1 MELNDRDLNILEAY
15 RSGAL
20 SESDRAA
27 FEQRMEVSPEFK
39 QAVGQILSLE
49 NTLEHLRGEHLRVF
63 LREKRAAHE
72 HQKQIRRRIA
82 VLAAMLIVS
91 IGIWVVFRAFQ
102 PPPMEKTEPG
112 HAPVRDTVTAETP
125 LNQIATARFKHYP
138 APNSMSHEAK
148 QPQDSGIEA
157 YKQKHYAV
165 AIPLLEQE
173 YRDSGDKQL
182 LFFLGIACVADKQ
195 GAKAVAALEACRKEQ
210 LVPQQEN
217 DWYLLLAYLRAGDK
231 AQALAQARQIQLD
244 TNHNYQAAALEVE
257 KDMAALELK

>member
-1 MELNDRDLNILEAY
+1 MELNDHDLNILEAY

-39 QAVGQILSLE
+39 QAVDQIRSLE
-49 NTLEHLRGEHLRVF
+49 NTLEHLRGERLRVF
-63 LREKRAAHE
+63 LREKRDRYN
-72 HQKQIRRRIA
+72 RRQRLRRWMLG
-82 VLAAMLIVS
+82 LAALLVISVGVWIVLKDSPSSS
-91 IGIWVVFRAFQ
+91 IQNPA
-102 PPPMEKTEPG
+102 PDST
-112 HAPVRDTVTAETP
+112 PVRDTVTAESP
-125 LNQIATARFKHYP
+125 LNRIATARFKHYP
-138 APNSMSHEAK
+138 APNSMSPEAK

-182 LFFLGIACVADKQ
+182 LFFLGIACVADEQ

-244 TNHNYQAAALEVE
+244 TNHNYQAAAEEVE
-257 KDMAALELK
+257 KEIAALELK